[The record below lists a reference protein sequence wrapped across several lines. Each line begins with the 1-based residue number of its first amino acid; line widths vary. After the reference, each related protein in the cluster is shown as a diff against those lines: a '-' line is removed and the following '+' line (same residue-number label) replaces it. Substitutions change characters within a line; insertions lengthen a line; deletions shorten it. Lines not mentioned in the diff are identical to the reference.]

1 MGSIIDVA
9 YNIVSKYKTG
19 IKFDDLYE
27 QIVHKFDFDSDQYLE
42 NKSDL
47 FNKLCQIIVFRI

>member
-9 YNIVSKYKTG
+9 YNIVSKYKIG

-27 QIVHKFDFDSDQYLE
+27 QIARKLHMTEKWCACSAPSVYL
-42 NKSDL
+42 
-47 FNKLCQIIVFRI
+47 

>member
-9 YNIVSKYKTG
+9 YNIVSKYKIG

-27 QIVHKFDFDSDQYLE
+27 QIARKFDFDSDQYLE

-47 FNKLCQIIVFRI
+47 FNELCQ